1 MKPSLGP
8 DSVIPK
14 WFYFVYNVFCF
25 GLMHHYRVSGPR
37 SAKKVAPSKE
47 VPIQTSKKNK
57 TKKKWKDQKYEKVS
71 TTELLNKFEKFDVN
85 EILAK

>member
-1 MKPSLGP
+1 MKLGLGP

-14 WFYFVYNVFCF
+14 RFYFVYNVFCF

-47 VPIQTSKKNK
+47 VPIELKHIGNIDVTSKIK
-57 TKKKWKDQKYEKVS
+57 
-71 TTELLNKFEKFDVN
+71 
-85 EILAK
+85 

>member
-1 MKPSLGP
+1 MKLGLGP

-14 WFYFVYNVFCF
+14 RFYFVYNVFCF

-47 VPIQTSKKNK
+47 VPIGLLKN
-57 TKKKWKDQKYEKVS
+57 TKQ
-71 TTELLNKFEKFDVN
+71 LLGLNIIFSAYVCM
-85 EILAK
+85 

>member
-47 VPIQTSKKNK
+47 VPI
-57 TKKKWKDQKYEKVS
+57 YKVKS
-71 TTELLNKFEKFDVN
+71 L
-85 EILAK
+85 ILRNFCRKIVTISFKIAIFTVLK